1 MANTSTADL
10 SITNSTAKIVDVDD
24 TKERASCYT
33 TCFKSIK
40 MYTFALA
47 VLSIVNGAVAAAY
60 LPAVVTTLEQV
71 FELGSSTT
79 GLIVGSYE
87 IGATIAAILVSY
99 LGHHGHIPRII
110 GIGSVVAAIGTAC
123 FSIPHFISPAHSEK
137 ILYGDV
143 HNSTSVGNESQ
154 YCERSFGDQ
163 GTSSPCVPAPFS
175 GSQSSIAFFMIAQ
188 NLLGIGSAPIL
199 TIGITYIDNYV
210 NKKTV
215 GQYIGEIRYCL

>member
-110 GIGSVVAAIGTAC
+110 AIGAIIIATGSAV
-123 FSIPHFISPAHSEK
+123 FSVPHFISPAYSEK
-137 ILYGDV
+137 LSNEDIYSNISVYTNISQFCNESYSSD
-143 HNSTSVGNESQ
+143 HSSTS
-154 YCERSFGDQ
+154 CAK
-163 GTSSPCVPAPFS
+163 TAFS
-175 GSQSSIAFFMIAQ
+175 GSVSTIAVFILAQ
-188 NLLGIGSAPIL
+188 TLLGIGSAPIL
-199 TIGITYIDNYV
+199 TIGLTHIHNNV
-210 NKKTV
+210 KK
-215 GQYIGEIRYCL
+215 GSSDDYIGK